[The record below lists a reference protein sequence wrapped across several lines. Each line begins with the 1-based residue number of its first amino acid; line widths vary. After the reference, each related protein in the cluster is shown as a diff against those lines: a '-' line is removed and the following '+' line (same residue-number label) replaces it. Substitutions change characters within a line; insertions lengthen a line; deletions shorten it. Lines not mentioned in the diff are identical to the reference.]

1 MSRIFLGLAK
11 TIASTMEAGAHATT
25 GIGKVEIEK
34 LTNACAEAC
43 GVGSGIVEKICLA
56 SEEQVHRMEHHIK
69 TGSYMMQMVLHYEG
83 VLDHNFLLRVLN
95 GIRFKNH
102 VLRTKLVKH
111 EGQVYQ
117 VILKDSLVFQ
127 QVGTSIEAF
136 LAQNSQVRMGY
147 GTPLLRYAFVRE
159 PHGES
164 FFVWSGEP
172 LQIDYVPVLESIY

>member
-11 TIASTMEAGAHATT
+11 IIASTMDTSAHTT
-25 GIGKVEIEK
+25 TSIDKVEIEK

-43 GVGSGIVEKICLA
+43 GVGNEIVEKICLA

-69 TGSYMMQMVLHYEG
+69 TGSYMMQMVLHCEG
-83 VLDHNFLLRVLN
+83 VLDHNFLLQVLI

-102 VLRTKLVKH
+102 VLRTKLIKY

-127 QVGTSIEAF
+127 QVGTSIEVF

-172 LQIDYVPVLESIY
+172 LQIDYIPAFESMY